1 MKFVLE
7 NILREN
13 IKNLIPYSTARDE
26 YKGSE
31 GTFLDANE
39 NPFNTGINRYPDPY
53 HTDLKNIFATIKNI
67 TPENILFG
75 NGSDEIIDL
84 IFRAFCEPGIHNAI
98 ILPPTYGMYKV
109 AAQINN
115 IQVKEICLSEKFQP
129 QTQNILEAIDE
140 KTRLIFFCSP
150 NNPSGNILNKESIKI
165 ILEKFSGIVV
175 IDEAYIDFYEEASW
189 VNELNNF
196 PNLIIMQT
204 LSKAWGLAG
213 IRLGIMVAS
222 AQIISALHKIKPP
235 YNINI
240 LTQRIAI
247 EALQNI
253 NQKTAWVKAVLSQKE
268 VIANVLKTIPCVE
281 QVYPSDANF
290 LLVKFNDAQK
300 IFLQLLQQ
308 KIIVRNRSNVQL
320 CSSCLRI
327 SVGTM
332 EENIK
337 LLEALKN
344 F

>member
-1 MKFVLE
+1 MMFVLE

-13 IKNLIPYSTARDE
+13 IKNIVPYSTARDE

-31 GTFLDANE
+31 GIFLDANE
-39 NPFNTGINRYPDPY
+39 NPFNTGINRYPDP
-53 HTDLKNIFATIKNI
+53 HHSELKNIFSSIKNVS
-67 TPENILFG
+67 PENILFG

-115 IQVKEICLSEKFQP
+115 VVGKEICLSEEFQP
-129 QTQNILEAIDE
+129 QTQSILEAIDE

-150 NNPSGNILNKESIKI
+150 NNPSGNLLNKESIKMV
-165 ILEKFSGIVV
+165 LEKFSGIVV
-175 IDEAYIDFYEEASW
+175 IDEAYIDFCEEASW
-189 VNELNNF
+189 VNELNNY

-213 IRLGIMVAS
+213 IRLGVMLAS
-222 AQIISALHKIKPP
+222 KKIISVMHKIKPP

-240 LTQRIAI
+240 LSQRIAT
-247 EALQNI
+247 EALQNVK
-253 NQKTAWVKAVLSQKE
+253 QKETWVKAVLSQKE
-268 VIANVLKTIPCVE
+268 VLQKVLETIPCVE
-281 QVYPSDANF
+281 KIYPSNANF
-290 LLVKFNDAQK
+290 LLVKFNDANK
-300 IFLQLLQQ
+300 IFLHLLQQ
-308 KIIVRNRSNVQL
+308 KIIVRNRSNVQQCL
-320 CSSCLRI
+320 GCLRI

-332 EENIK
+332 EENLK

-344 F
+344 I